1 MCQNKTPVITMD
13 PVVLVNKG
21 TDVSD
26 QKAFTKLK
34 KKEKKKGP
42 GDQGV

>member
-1 MCQNKTPVITMD
+1 MD
-13 PVVLVNKG
+13 PVILVNKG

-34 KKEKKKGP
+34 KKGP
-42 GDQGV
+42 RDQGV